1 MKNIYKIDGTMLVD
15 GLDAFLS
22 GCSFDYQYDETSD
35 TFFAITRV
43 CKKRPDGVVQYPFV
57 RQPTTSNTVSAY
69 DLAVNEGWHL
79 VMNAGVGQGI
89 IIQNG
94 ISVTDASPEVHEGA
108 LALTIDSNGD
118 LGYLNYTDTA
128 GKAQSIIANGIV
140 SAVCGFFPL
149 IDNYEKCTIPDV
161 AGIDVPTWKNA
172 QRQIVGQ
179 YENGDYCI
187 ITGEGRNFASSV
199 GFSIERA
206 QDICKQLG
214 LRFAY
219 NCDGGGSTQTV
230 LGTKNINHVYESP
243 TGRKVKSYIVFNGSS
258 QYAIPN
264 AS

>member
-1 MKNIYKIDGTMLVD
+1 V
-15 GLDAFLS
+15 
-22 GCSFDYQYDETSD
+22 
-35 TFFAITRV
+35 
-43 CKKRPDGVVQYPFV
+43 
-57 RQPTTSNTVSAY
+57 
-69 DLAVNEGWHL
+69 
-79 VMNAGVGQGI
+79 
-89 IIQNG
+89 
-94 ISVTDASPEVHEGA
+94 VHEGA

-118 LGYLNYTDTA
+118 LGYLSYTDTA
-128 GKAQSIIANGIV
+128 GKAQSLIANGIV

-161 AGIDVPTWKNA
+161 AGTDVPGWANA

-187 ITGEGRNFASSV
+187 ITGEGRDFASSV

-206 QDICKQLG
+206 QDICKRLG

-230 LGTKNINHVYESP
+230 LGTKNINHVYETP

-264 AS
+264 A